1 MYLNGRVKNLKLPGA
16 GAATPDFRGRTMG
29 STRVRKSPI
38 VEVDRKAARVAEEN
52 FFERLAANMSMTAGL
67 FDPLSNRTYDASPR
81 NRVTK
86 AMDERSSEV
95 KSLVKRFAER
105 DLMRAYEEMPKNGAV
120 VYEIL
125 HKELLGRPSV
135 KVVVA
140 GAAFSP
146 SEELIRAGKSRGR
159 VPASE
164 LNRVRDQIVRSEH
177 VFYYVNAFATTT
189 WEEDARRLLVGN
201 NYLVAL
207 SDVFQG
213 AWRTY
218 YAPDPRWRAA
228 ARIFDLSSEEEKVE
242 AVRRWVTRHTFELL
256 MDELTEDTVFDALGY
271 AIPII
276 REAFEQIAT
285 EDRYI
290 RFDTSARPY
299 RLIRVYG

>member
-1 MYLNGRVKNLKLPGA
+1 MG
-16 GAATPDFRGRTMG
+16 TTRT
-29 STRVRKSPI
+29 RKAPPA
-38 VEVDRKAARVAEEN
+38 EVDRKAARVAEEN
-52 FFERLAANMSMTAGL
+52 YFERLTANMNLTAGL
-67 FDPLSNRTYDASPR
+67 FDPLTNRTYDSSPR

-86 AMDERSSEV
+86 AVDDRSSEV
-95 KSLVKRFAER
+95 KSLIKRFAER
-105 DLMRAYEEMPKNGAV
+105 DLMRAYEEMPKNETV
-120 VYEIL
+120 LYEIV

-146 SEELIRAGKSRGR
+146 VEDLVRSGASRTR
-159 VPASE
+159 IPASE
-164 LNRVRDQIVRSEH
+164 LIRVKDQIVRSDH
-177 VFYYVNAFATTT
+177 VFYYVNAFATTS
-189 WEEDARRLLVGN
+189 WEEDARRVLVGN
-201 NYLVAL
+201 NYVISL

-276 REAFEQIAT
+276 REAFEQIAA
-285 EDRYI
+285 EDRYV
-290 RFDTSARPY
+290 RFDTTARPY
-299 RLIRVYG
+299 RLTRVYG

>member
-1 MYLNGRVKNLKLPGA
+1 MG
-16 GAATPDFRGRTMG
+16 TTRT
-29 STRVRKSPI
+29 RKAPPA
-38 VEVDRKAARVAEEN
+38 EVDRKAARVAEEN
-52 FFERLAANMSMTAGL
+52 YFERLTANMNLTAGI
-67 FDPLSNRTYDASPR
+67 FDPLTNRTYDSSPR

-86 AMDERSSEV
+86 ALDDRSSEV
-95 KSLVKRFAER
+95 KTLIKRFAER
-105 DLMRAYEEMPKNGAV
+105 DLMRAYEEMPKNETV
-120 VYEIL
+120 LYEIV

-135 KVVVA
+135 KVVIA

-146 SEELIRAGKSRGR
+146 VEELVRQGASRER
-159 VPASE
+159 IPASE
-164 LNRVRDQIVRSEH
+164 LNRVKDQIVRNDH
-177 VFYYVNAFATTT
+177 AFYYVNAFATTS
-189 WEEDARRLLVGN
+189 WDEDARRILVGN
-201 NYLVAL
+201 NYLISL

-276 REAFEQIAT
+276 REAFEQIAA
-285 EDRYI
+285 EDRYV
-290 RFDTSARPY
+290 RFDTTARPY
-299 RLIRVYG
+299 RLTRVYG